1 MSSSGDSGGQ
11 QAQTFCGFCGYT
23 DTQRFTFCPRCG
35 RPGATFGAQAGSS
48 GADLNTA
55 GTRPG
60 ASETYGE
67 APTQPG
73 TSPYENAGRW
83 PYQPNQNTGPTP
95 YQPYQGAGGPQAY
108 QNAGRW
114 PYQPNQGA
122 GSAPNQERQGAG
134 GPPPGYVLPPAGQT
148 GPYIPGGVFPQGGA
162 FASGPPNGQGATIA
176 PAKRPWSRGKRLSVI
191 GGALL
196 ALLIV
201 GSAAAYFVYTAFFA
215 YSPTDSARYLPATT
229 LFYSS
234 IDLQQ
239 IAQNPHQVSQ
249 SDIAQ
254 TTNTSGFEQS
264 TGLDFQKDVAPWV
277 KRSLSFAVV
286 DMTSQP
292 ATGGA
297 GQPTSSGTVYLIS
310 THDTS
315 ASNAT
320 LQKIITIQQQKYSVK
335 FTSISY
341 GGVTLQSDVDSAQNQ
356 QGNANGSAS
365 PLVLG
370 IVKDQVIIA
379 STVAVAEQVVD
390 RVNGTGTT
398 LAQNTTFTDAINKLP
413 SDRFGTLYVNVKQ
426 LLSDELHLGA
436 SSQSSLTDSYP
447 VGYGSLQFTT
457 AGLRLSFTLEA
468 KAGTQVKYHLAGDTN
483 ASAGVVPASTIL
495 YAGVGNLS
503 AFYDQAR
510 DESAGAITNGN
521 VQSML
526 GVSPDDPLL
535 QSPVSLALLPPT
547 AGSDNVVDPLVI
559 LHFSED
565 AATANATVQQ
575 AIQSLG
581 YQTETSTLSGVTVT
595 TIQASGQTISYATLG
610 HDLVFASDT
619 DGLSQAIGVFQGH
632 QPSLAQSSAFQQ
644 AVSNGARTNALTL
657 FVSLSNLA
665 SAPGS
670 LGDSY
675 RQFVKQNTGLI
686 ARVTTSYLTYNS
698 DNTGITITE
707 DIALK

>member
-35 RPGATFGAQAGSS
+35 RPAATFGPQAGSS
-48 GADLNTA
+48 GADLRRGAT
-55 GTRPG
+55 GPG
-60 ASETYGE
+60 MSATFGE

-73 TSPYENAGRW
+73 ALSY
-83 PYQPNQNTGPTP
+83 QNTGPA
-95 YQPYQGAGGPQAY
+95 PYQG
-108 QNAGRW
+108 
-114 PYQPNQGA
+114 
-122 GSAPNQERQGAG
+122 RQGAG
-134 GPPPGYVLPPAGQT
+134 APPPGYVLPPAGQT
-148 GPYIPGGVFPQGGA
+148 GPYIPGGVFPPGGA
-162 FASGPPNGQGATIA
+162 PLAGPPSGWPPTNAPLAGPPVGQVATGAPT
-176 PAKRPWSRGKRLSVI
+176 KRPWSRARRLSVL

-201 GSAAAYFVYTAFFA
+201 GTAAAYFVYTAFFA
-215 YSPTDSARYLPATT
+215 YSPIDSARYLPTNT

-234 IDLQQ
+234 FDLQQ
-239 IAQNPHQVSQ
+239 IAQNPHQLSQ

-254 TTNTSGFEQS
+254 ATNTSGFQQS

-286 DMTSQP
+286 DVTSQ
-292 ATGGA
+292 AASGSS
-297 GQPTSSGTVYLIS
+297 GQQSAPGTVYLIS
-310 THDTS
+310 THDTN

-320 LQKIITIQQQKYSVK
+320 LQKIITLQQQKYGVK

-341 GGVTLQSDVDSAQNQ
+341 GGVTLQSDVDAAQNQ
-356 QGNANGSAS
+356 QDTSNGKAS

-379 STVAVAEQVVD
+379 STVAIAEQVID
-390 RVNGTGTT
+390 RANGTGTT

-426 LLSDELHLGA
+426 LLSDELRLGGSA
-436 SSQSSLTDSYP
+436 QSSLTDSYP
-447 VGYGSLQFTT
+447 VGYGALQFTS
-457 AGLRLSFTLEA
+457 AGLRLTVTLEA
-468 KAGTQVKYHLAGDTN
+468 KAGTQVKYHLNGDTN
-483 ASAGVVPASTIL
+483 ASAGVVPASAIL

-503 AFYDQAR
+503 AFYDQLR
-510 DESAGAITNGN
+510 DASAGAITNTAIQN
-521 VQSML
+521 VL
-526 GVSPDDPLL
+526 GVSPDDPLF
-535 QSPVSLALLPPT
+535 QSPVSVALLPPT
-547 AGSDNVVDPLVI
+547 AGSNDVIDPLVM

-575 AIQSLG
+575 AIATLG
-581 YQTETSTLSGVTVT
+581 YQTDTSTSSGVTVT
-595 TIQASGQTISYATLG
+595 SVQASGQAIYYATLG
-610 HDLVFASDT
+610 HDLVFAYTS
-619 DGLSQAIGVFQGH
+619 DGLSQAIATFQGH

-644 AVSNGARTNALTL
+644 VVSNGSKTNALTL

-665 SAPGS
+665 SAQGS
-670 LGDSY
+670 LGDAY
-675 RQFVKQNTGLI
+675 RQFVQQTGGLI
-686 ARVTTSYLTYNS
+686 ARVTTSYLTYSS
-698 DNTGITITE
+698 DNSGITITE